1 MVMDGEVSRMIST
14 LVLRPPAP
22 RDFDAFVGPL
32 LARACAE
39 AGADMGGLR
48 ILDSLPRAGAVV
60 LDAPVSV
67 LARLAAM
74 PEVATVSGERGP
86 SAFIRPVRVVAEGG

>member
-22 RDFDAFVGPL
+22 RDFDAFVGRL
-32 LARACAE
+32 LAWACAA
-39 AGADMGGLR
+39 AGPTFLNR
-48 ILDSLPRAGAVV
+48 LPRAEAVV